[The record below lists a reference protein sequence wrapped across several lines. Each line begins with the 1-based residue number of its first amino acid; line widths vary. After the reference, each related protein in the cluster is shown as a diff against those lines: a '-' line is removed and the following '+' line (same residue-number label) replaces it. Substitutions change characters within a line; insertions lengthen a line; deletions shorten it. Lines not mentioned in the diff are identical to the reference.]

1 MTATDELRE
10 YKCEYYRLR
19 AHPKSCFFCN
29 HCTDIFFDSKGPYMF
44 FCDVDSDIDIGL
56 QGVCQKFYEVDE

>member
-19 AHPKSCFFCN
+19 AHPKSCFFC
-29 HCTDIFFDSKGPYMF
+29 
-44 FCDVDSDIDIGL
+44 DVDSDIDRGL